1 MVDERAHVTT
11 PDDTTGTS
19 GTASPSVQMM
29 RLLYGSLVTQLVTV
43 VAELG
48 VADLVADRPRPVAE
62 LAASTDTDPDAL
74 YRVLRT
80 LAGQGVFTEVTAR
93 TFGLTPLAA
102 TLRTGGSGSLRDYAR
117 FCGLPERQ
125 RAFAELGYSVRT
137 GHASFEYANG
147 IDWWSHLAAN
157 PQHDALFNDVM
168 GYLARRFHTAV
179 IEAYDLSDVCRL
191 VDVGGGHGH
200 LVAAI
205 ARRYPGL
212 SAVVFDQPHV
222 VAGAEAVLADAGVG
236 DRVGLVGGDFFDS
249 VPAGGDVYVLSMVLH
264 DWNDVEAAAILSNV
278 RAAMDPAGRI
288 LVIDTVIPD
297 GDVAHFGKLMDIVM
311 MVFQTGRE
319 RTEAEF
325 AALFESAGLHHAE
338 TKATASPSSVIVA
351 TPAPPFGAESQ
362 FRGSR

>member
-1 MVDERAHVTT
+1 MTT

-29 RLLYGSLVTQLVTV
+29 RLLYGSLVPHLVTV

-48 VADLVADRPRPVAE
+48 VADLVADQPRPVAE
-62 LAASTDTDPDAL
+62 LAASTGTNPDAL

-80 LAGQGVFTEVTAR
+80 LAGQGVFTEVAAR

-117 FCGLPERQ
+117 YWGLPERQ

-137 GHASFEYANG
+137 GRSSFAHVHG

-157 PQHDALFNDVM
+157 PQQGALFNDVM
-168 GYLARRFHTAV
+168 GYLARQLHAAA
-179 IEAYDLSDVCRL
+179 IEAYDLSDVRRL

-200 LVAAI
+200 LVATI
-205 ARRYPGL
+205 VRRYPGL

-222 VAGAEAVLADAGVG
+222 VAGAEAVRAEVG
-236 DRVGLVGGDFFDS
+236 DRVEFVGGDFFDS

-264 DWNDVEAAAILSNV
+264 DWSDVEAAAILGNV

-297 GDVAHFGKLMDIVM
+297 GDTAHFGKLMDIVM
-311 MVFQTGRE
+311 LVCQTGRE

-325 AALFESAGLHHAE
+325 VALLESAGLRHIE
-338 TKATASPSSVIVA
+338 TRATSSPTSVIVA
-351 TPAPPFGAESQ
+351 TPAGD
-362 FRGSR
+362 